1 MLKVF
6 DYWNYELCVSL
17 SHSTNWEKKAWEAL
31 NAYFSNELRLE
42 RKLYFRRRGLMTR
55 ETEMRDKLLT
65 Q

>member
-17 SHSTNWEKKAWEAL
+17 SHSTKWEKKAWEAL
-31 NAYFSNELRLE
+31 NAYFSNELWFE
-42 RKLYFRRRGLMTR
+42 RKLYFRRRGLITR